1 MVKMAG
7 HAKDKNKRVENDSRL
22 KTKKIYTKP
31 QLSNF
36 GNIEDLTKGG
46 AGSNADKQGT
56 RARK

>member
-1 MVKMAG
+1 MAG
-7 HAKDKNKRVENDSRL
+7 HSKDKNKRVKNDSRL
-22 KTKKIYTKP
+22 KAKKTYTKP